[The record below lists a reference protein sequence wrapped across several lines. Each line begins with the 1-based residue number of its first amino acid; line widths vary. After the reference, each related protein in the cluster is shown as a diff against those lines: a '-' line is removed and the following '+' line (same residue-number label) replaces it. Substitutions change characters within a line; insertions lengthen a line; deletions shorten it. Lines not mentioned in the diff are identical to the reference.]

1 MRNQAFA
8 ASTFSAASAKKGV
21 ASALGMNAVGVE
33 RFPGCLFAIQQSLIK
48 VDDRTVHV
56 RTIVQEPLAIAA
68 EDLIMTMYGTGFLP
82 AIVGAF
88 RFGQWWNADITG
100 SSWDFN
106 SETRLSIF
114 RQTAEKS
121 LSRRIS
127 LEPPMTKKAS

>member
-1 MRNQAFA
+1 MQYEIFTIKNEESGLCRQHLQCRFG
-8 ASTFSAASAKKGV
+8 KKGV
-21 ASALGMNAVGVE
+21 AFGIGMNAVGVE

-88 RFGQWWNADITG
+88 RFGQWWNADING
-100 SSWDFN
+100 LLLGF
-106 SETRLSIF
+106 
-114 RQTAEKS
+114 
-121 LSRRIS
+121 
-127 LEPPMTKKAS
+127 